1 MKDSRVYLIHIRD
14 CIARVEAYTIEGKA
28 AFLEDIKTQD
38 AVIRNLEVLCE
49 STQQLPEEW
58 KIAYPTTD
66 WRSVADFRN
75 VLAHQYLDI
84 DLEIVW
90 NVIENYLPDLKN
102 AVNLMAQEFWN
113 Q

>member
-14 CIARVEAYTIEGKA
+14 CIARIEAYTVEGKA
-28 AFLEDIKTQD
+28 AFLGDIKTQD
-38 AVIRNLEVLCE
+38 AVIRNLEILCE
-49 STQQLPEEW
+49 STQRLPEDW
-58 KIAYPTTD
+58 KSTYPATD
-66 WRSVADFRN
+66 WRSVIDFRN

-90 NVIENYLPDLKN
+90 SVVESCLPDLKN
-102 AVNLMAQEFWN
+102 AVELMAQEFWN